1 MKSNTKKRL
10 IAFMLCMVLVLSSA
24 TSAFADEP
32 QNTDSQS
39 QAEVVTEPVAD
50 EATGNEATGNEATG
64 DEATEDEAA
73 VNSSEQQQQEEQQP
87 ETESTP
93 EGNLED
99 DISIQTTINGTTITM
114 SGPYS
119 SFPEGSNYEI
129 LASELNEEE
138 TKNVE
143 VALKKKEDEINT
155 KIATYK
161 AYDIKLLVDG
171 IESQPTGNVNVK
183 FEGGEVQEN
192 LETAENIE
200 VYHVDETTQ
209 IANDIEKTA
218 VDDTVTMT
226 TNHFSTYVITTTQ
239 PDGVDITVQHYIKYT
254 DSNNHLVEKA
264 LYRDSKIHLNKNQVI
279 TDLSSLQNY
288 TSQEVIKIEA
298 DGSKGEQISNDQV
311 IIADQTYRVYYTPT
325 TATSNEAVQM
335 FDYQVKGEKNTSIN
349 AEKNYDPRS
358 TKTTRFASGLA
369 NNQYSGNGY
378 DTTIEINNQNFHINT
393 WDTNSEN
400 TQVNQYNNTA
410 FGSSNAMTGIVK
422 GVNFKTGELKMG
434 LNSAGEQLYEPGFF
448 TTNEKSGKHVLDGYK
463 LNFSRTGD
471 TYTLTGVNKPN
482 GEPALRD
489 YNSNDGSNFFPL
501 DSIHDLYKDNANN
514 PKWRNCFFGMR
525 YDIEF
530 TIGDYLG
537 DLNYSFT
544 GDDALWAILDAKE
557 DGGQV
562 VIDLGGIHS
571 ALSKEVDLWKILL
584 KKDNDENCTEKEKR
598 EYKDK
603 DKKHTL
609 TILYMERGAYES
621 NCKMNFTLPNSRI
634 VTPSTIPT
642 ADLTLKKVNT
652 SDKGIENT
660 TFKLVNDEDP
670 EDMKTATSNTDGN
683 ITFEELREGTYTLS
697 EESVPKPYVRET
709 STWKVKVTKP
719 EGTALTAVLYDTTGE
734 TAKEKNTDGTYHIV
748 NLTQGE
754 HTQQLMEYNKTA
766 HVTDWDARKYD
777 IDITASSKIT
787 SQTTQET
794 GGEANVMLVLDAS
807 GSMDETLSSHTYT
820 LFGTNTAA
828 TRDKMTWYNT
838 YYLKINDEY
847 IKINYSW
854 GNRNWYANNMRLDQN
869 YPDYEIYT
877 RTTINTTRMDALKA
891 AAIQFINNTAEKS
904 PNSKIG
910 ISVFSSNGYDKESG
924 KYKGCNGKSQD
935 LLQVGI
941 PNNTTKLTSF
951 INNLYTGGGTDPQIG
966 LNDAKEK
973 LESVKTDN
981 LPQYVILFTDGAP
994 TGNRIDNN
1002 WDSNA
1007 KSNSE
1012 MAASNLKN
1020 NGVTV
1025 YTIGFA
1031 LDSRAQTYLAG
1042 GTYNGETYPGIASPG
1057 CAKTADTADSLL
1069 DIFNKISETIT
1080 NSLEIHN
1087 ATIVDAIDPRFV
1099 ILDDKGN
1106 QITPEYL
1113 DKKPNKQVTLENGG
1127 TVYYENGIQY
1137 IKWTK
1142 QTLPK
1147 HSENKQWKQTI
1158 HVQAQTDYIGGNNV
1172 PTNISPD
1179 SKITTTEFGDTP
1191 LPQPKVNVK
1200 AELTLNDKEITIYK
1214 GDDVPTADTV
1224 LADMVQNYTKNTTSY
1239 GISKDSFTVQWY
1251 SSEQLEENKKID
1263 TAVIG
1268 TKVENDTT
1276 YYLTVTYNA
1285 GAPSPESNTNTTI
1298 TNADG
1303 LSEPKYAGNE
1313 TTYQVVAAG
1322 DQNRGYGIYTIHVI
1336 SGTIKI
1342 TKNLTDPAK
1351 EDQTFNFE
1359 VKCGDTVI
1367 TVPITVKKGSDTAT
1381 ITDTNVL
1388 KTLTTLPR
1396 GTYTVT
1402 EKEDS
1407 NTGYILNGSAV
1418 NENTNCEN
1426 SSKNNSVTFVL
1437 GNSKDKKENVIKD
1450 YTYDPSSGGTRGYVT
1465 FTNEKVIK
1473 NWDIVK
1479 VSTSSKD
1486 VKLQG
1491 AEFTLTDSKNTTYI
1505 GTSDGNG
1512 KITWKDANSESVSK
1526 LPGGTYT
1533 FKETKAPVGYAV
1545 NPETWTI
1552 KISSTNGY
1560 LKSITKADGTEII
1573 GTKTDSI
1580 VHYYF
1585 EDEAVYALPHSGGT
1599 GIYLY
1604 MIGGMLL
1611 MFAAVWILYKNK
1623 CKEVL
1628 GK

>member
-1 MKSNTKKRL
+1 MKSKTKKRL

-24 TSAFADEP
+24 ISAFADDLD
-32 QNTDSQS
+32 T
-39 QAEVVTEPVAD
+39 QAQDQTTTMADEPVATSMD
-50 EATGNEATGNEATG
+50 DST
-64 DEATEDEAA
+64 D
-73 VNSSEQQQQEEQQP
+73 EQQPVAEAEENQEQAVETQEEQQ
-87 ETESTP
+87 TEENVSEEPTT
-93 EGNLED
+93 ED
-99 DISIQTTINGTTITM
+99 SSAVAEQEAIEKESDVSIQTTVNGTTITM
-114 SGPYS
+114 SGPHS
-119 SFPEGSNYEI
+119 SFPEGTTYEI
-129 LASELNEEE
+129 SASELNEDE
-138 TKNVE
+138 TKDVE
-143 VALKKKEDEINT
+143 IALKKKEDENDI

-171 IESQPTGNVNVK
+171 VESQPTGDVNVK
-183 FEGGEVQEN
+183 FEGGEV
-192 LETAENIE
+192 TENITDSE
-200 VYHVDETTQ
+200 KVDVYHVDEHNQVANTVTETATT
-209 IANDIEKTA
+209 E
-218 VDDTVTMT
+218 TVTMT
-226 TNHFSTYVITTTQ
+226 TNHFSTYVITTTT
-239 PDGVDITVQHYIKYT
+239 DAGVEITVQHYLQNPK
-254 DSNNHLVEKA
+254 KQ
-264 LYRDSKIHLNKNQVI
+264 LYRDSTVHLAKGQKIE
-279 TDLSSLQNY
+279 DLSSLMNY
-288 TSQEVIKIEA
+288 KAEKVVKINTIGSEGAELRGNEVITE
-298 DGSKGEQISNDQV
+298 N
-311 IIADQTYRVYYTPT
+311 QTYRVYYSAT
-325 TATSNEAVQM
+325 TGNSNESVQM
-335 FDYQVKGEKNTSIN
+335 FDYQVKGDNNVSIN
-349 AEKNYDPRS
+349 DANNYSSSSSD
-358 TKTTRFASGLA
+358 TTRFASGLA
-369 NNQYSGNGY
+369 NKQYSGNGY
-378 DTTIEINNQNFHINT
+378 NTTINVNGSTVYINT
-393 WDTNSEN
+393 WDQKSGGGEVNHVNSK
-400 TQVNQYNNTA
+400 V
-410 FGSSNAMTGIVK
+410 FGNGNAATGIIK
-422 GVNFKTGELKMG
+422 GVNFNTGALIMG
-434 LNSAGEQLYEPGFF
+434 KNSSNEQMYEPGFF
-448 TTNEKSGKHVLDGYK
+448 TNDPKPGKQILSGYK
-463 LNFSRTGD
+463 LNFNRNGD
-471 TYTLTGVNKPN
+471 TYTLTGVNKPD
-482 GEPALRD
+482 GSSALSGYD
-489 YNSNDGSNFFPL
+489 SNTGSNFFPL
-501 DSIHDLYKDNANN
+501 DSIRDLHKDKAND
-514 PKWRNCFFGMR
+514 PEHHNCFFGMR

-544 GDDALWAILDAKE
+544 GDDDLWAILDAKK

-571 ALSKEVDLWKILL
+571 ALDKKVDLWEILL
-584 KKDNDENCTEKEKR
+584 NKKDYKEKDKL
-598 EYKDK
+598 EYADR

-642 ADLTLKKVNT
+642 ADLNLKKVNT
-652 SDKGIENT
+652 SEKGIANT
-660 TFKLVNDEDP
+660 TFKLVNDTDLTEV
-670 EDMKTATSNTDGN
+670 KTATSDTDGN

-709 STWKVKVTKP
+709 STWKVKVKKS

-734 TAKEKNTDGTYHIV
+734 TAKEKNADGTYHIV
-748 NLTQGE
+748 NLTKEE
-754 HTQQLMEYNKTA
+754 HTQQSMDYNKTA

-794 GGEANVMLVLDAS
+794 GGEANVMLVLDTS
-807 GSMDETLSSHTYT
+807 GSMGENLSSQIEYK
-820 LFGTNTAA
+820 FYGKNTAD
-828 TRDKMTWYNT
+828 TRDKMSGNN
-838 YYLKINDEY
+838 YYLKIDDQYVKIDNLGFFNNDWRVNN
-847 IKINYSW
+847 KKLNAYSS
-854 GNRNWYANNMRLDQN
+854 
-869 YPDYEIYT
+869 DYEIYT

-910 ISVFSSNGYDKESG
+910 ISVFSSNGFDQESG
-924 KYKGCNGKSQD
+924 YYKGCNGKSQD

-966 LNDAKEK
+966 LNNAKEK

-994 TGNRIDNN
+994 TGNRTDNN

-1012 MAASNLKN
+1012 TAASNLKN

-1057 CAKTADTADSLL
+1057 CAQTADTADSLL

-1080 NSLEIHN
+1080 NNLEIHN

-1137 IKWTK
+1137 IKWTE

-1172 PTNISPD
+1172 PTNISPN

-1251 SSEQLEENKKID
+1251 SSEQLEESEKIN

-1298 TNADG
+1298 TKDDG
-1303 LSEPKYAGNE
+1303 LSEAKHAGNE

-1336 SGTIKI
+1336 SGTINI

-1351 EDQTFNFE
+1351 EDHTFQFE

-1367 TVPITVKKGSDTAT
+1367 TVPITVEKGKKTAT
-1381 ITDTNVL
+1381 ITNEDALN
-1388 KTLTTLPR
+1388 KLTALPR

-1407 NTGYILNGSAV
+1407 NTGYILNGSEV

-1437 GNSKDKKENVIKD
+1437 GNSKDKENVIED
-1450 YTYDPSSGGTRGYVT
+1450 YTYAPSSGGTRGDVT

-1479 VSTSSKD
+1479 VSTSSKN
-1486 VKLQG
+1486 VKLQD
-1491 AEFTLTDSKNTTYI
+1491 AEFILTDSNKTTYI
-1505 GTSDGNG
+1505 GTSGSDG
-1512 KITWKDANSESVSK
+1512 KITWKDADSNSVPV

-1560 LKSITKADGTEII
+1560 LKSITKADGTEIT
-1573 GTKTDSI
+1573 GTETDSL

-1585 EDEAVYALPHSGGT
+1585 EDEAVYALPSAGGT

>member
-39 QAEVVTEPVAD
+39 QAEVVTEPAAD
-50 EATGNEATGNEATG
+50 EATG

-226 TNHFSTYVITTTQ
+226 TNHFSTYVITTTKSN
-239 PDGVDITVQHYIKYT
+239 GVDITVQHYIKYT
-254 DSNNHLVEKA
+254 DSNNQPAEKA
-264 LYRDSKIHLNKNQVI
+264 LYRDSKIHLNENQVI

-288 TSQEVIKIEA
+288 TSQEVIKIDA
-298 DGSKGEQISNDQV
+298 NGSKGEQISNKQV
-311 IIADQTYRVYYTPT
+311 ITADQTYRVYYTPT
-325 TATSNEAVQM
+325 TATSNEDVQM
-335 FDYQVKGEKNTSIN
+335 FDYQVKGENNTSIN
-349 AEKNYDPRS
+349 AEKNYDQRS
-358 TKTTRFASGLA
+358 TETTRFASGLA
-369 NNQYSGNGY
+369 DKQYPGNGY
-378 DTTIEINNQNFHINT
+378 DTTININNQNININT
-393 WDTNSEN
+393 WNTNSKNE
-400 TQVNQYNNTA
+400 TVNQYNGKE
-410 FGSSNAMTGIVK
+410 FGKSNAMTDIVK
-422 GVNFKTGELKMG
+422 GVNFNTGELKMG
-434 LNSAGEQLYEPGFF
+434 VNSKGEQLYEPGFF
-448 TTNEKSGKHVLDGYK
+448 TTNEKSGKQVLANYK

-471 TYTLTGVNKPN
+471 TYTLTGVSKPDGN
-482 GEPALRD
+482 PAL
-489 YNSNDGSNFFPL
+489 SNYDSNKGSDFFPL
-501 DSIHDLYKDNANN
+501 DSIRDLHKDKANN
-514 PKWRNCFFGMR
+514 PDWHNCFFGMR

-544 GDDALWAILDAKE
+544 GDDDLWAILDAKE

-642 ADLTLKKVNT
+642 ADLNLKKVNT
-652 SDKGIENT
+652 SNKGIANT
-660 TFKLVNDEDP
+660 TFKLVNDAAESDV
-670 EDMKTATSNTDGN
+670 KTATSDSAGD
-683 ITFEELREGTYTLS
+683 ITFTELREGNYTLS
-697 EESVPKPYVRET
+697 EEFVPESYVRET
-709 STWKVKVTKP
+709 STWKVKVTKS

-734 TAKEKNTDGTYHIV
+734 TAKEKNADGTYHIV

-766 HVTDWDARKYD
+766 HVTDWDNRTYD
-777 IDITASSKIT
+777 IDITASSKMT
-787 SQTTQET
+787 SQTTHET
-794 GGEANVMLVLDAS
+794 GGEANVMLVLDTS
-807 GSMDETLSSHTYT
+807 GSMDENLSSQIEYK
-820 LFGTNTAA
+820 FYGKNTDK
-828 TRDKMTWYNT
+828 TRKNLRSNT
-838 YYLKINDEY
+838 HYLKIKEEY
-847 IKINYSW
+847 VEIKWKRS
-854 GNRNWYANNMRLDQN
+854 GLFSGAWYANDKPLTD
-869 YPDYEIYT
+869 YSSDYEIYT
-877 RTTINTTRMDALKA
+877 KTTINTTRMDALKA
-891 AAIQFINNTAEKS
+891 AANQFIDNTAEKS

-910 ISVFSSNGYDKESG
+910 ISVFSSENY
-924 KYKGCNGKSQD
+924 GCNGTSKE
-935 LLQVGI
+935 LLQAGT
-941 PNNTTKLTSF
+941 NKDTLKSF
-951 INNLYTGGGTDPQIG
+951 INALYAEGGTKPAIG
-966 LNDAKEK
+966 LADAYTKLKVAKEK
-973 LESVKTDN
+973 GDT

-994 TGNRIDNN
+994 TGNNLDSS

-1007 KSNSE
+1007 KTASE
-1012 MAASNLKN
+1012 TTAKNLREM
-1020 NGVTV
+1020 GVTV

-1031 LDSRAQTYLAG
+1031 LDNRAQTYLAG
-1042 GTYNGETYPGIASPG
+1042 DPNNSKDYPGIASPG
-1057 CAKTADTADSLL
+1057 CAQTADTADSLL
-1069 DIFNKISETIT
+1069 NIFNKISETIT
-1080 NSLEIHN
+1080 NSLEIHD
-1087 ATIVDAIDPRFV
+1087 ATIVDAIDSRFV
-1099 ILDDKGN
+1099 ILDDNGK

-1113 DKKPNKQVTLENGG
+1113 KDKPDNQVTLKNGG

-1137 IKWTK
+1137 IKWTN
-1142 QTLPK
+1142 QTIPK
-1147 HSENKQWKQTI
+1147 HSENKPWKQTI
-1158 HVQAQTDYIGGNNV
+1158 HIQAQTDYIGGNNV
-1172 PTNISPD
+1172 PTNISPN
-1179 SKITTTEFGDTP
+1179 SKINTKEFGDTP

-1200 AELTLNDKEITIYK
+1200 AKLSLKDKEITIYK

-1239 GISKDSFTVQWY
+1239 GISANSFTVQWY
-1251 SSEQLEENKKID
+1251 SSEHLEESEKID

-1285 GAPSPESNTNTTI
+1285 GAPTKESNNNTTI
-1298 TNADG
+1298 TKDDG
-1303 LSEPKYAGNE
+1303 SSEPKYAGNE

-1342 TKNLTDPAK
+1342 TKKLTDPAK
-1351 EDQTFNFE
+1351 ENHTFYFE
-1359 VKCGDTVI
+1359 VKCGDTQI
-1367 TVPITVKKGSDTAT
+1367 AKVPITVTKDKTTAT
-1381 ITDTNVL
+1381 ITDEKL
-1388 KTLTTLPR
+1388 KALSR

-1402 EKEDS
+1402 EIEENNS
-1407 NTGYILNGSAV
+1407 GYILNKSEV
-1418 NENTNCEN
+1418 NNETNCQN
-1426 SSKNNSVTFVL
+1426 SSENNTVTFVL
-1437 GNSKDKKENVIKD
+1437 GNSKKSENVINNYK
-1450 YTYDPSSGGTRGYVT
+1450 YDKASGGTLGDVT

-1491 AEFTLTDSKNTTYI
+1491 AEFTLTDSNNKTYT
-1505 GTSDGNG
+1505 GTSGSDG
-1512 KITWKDANSESVSK
+1512 KITWKGSDSK
-1526 LPGGTYT
+1526 PVPVLPGGTYT

-1545 NPETWTI
+1545 NSETWTI
-1552 KISSTNGY
+1552 KISSTHGY
-1560 LKSITKADGTEII
+1560 LKSITKADGREITGTE
-1573 GTKTDSI
+1573 TDSI

-1585 EDEAVYALPHSGGT
+1585 EDEAVYALPSAGGT

-1604 MIGGMLL
+1604 MIGGMFL
-1611 MFAAVWILYKNK
+1611 MFAAAWILYKNK